1 MVGILP
7 IVAFKSPIF
16 GRFGVSLPF
25 VNYGGVV
32 AESDDVAAAARREA
46 RRWPRARRLSHLELR
61 HLEPRYSGIC
71 RRSST
76 RWR

>member
-7 IVAFKSPIF
+7 IVAFRSLIF

-32 AESDDVAAAARREA
+32 ADSDEVAAALLEAAAADARGRGGCTTSSSA
-46 RRWPRARRLSHLELR
+46 PAPHDFR
-61 HLEPRYSGIC
+61 IC
-71 RRSST
+71 RPSST
-76 RWR
+76 KWR